1 MNGELHSVFHC
12 TTGYVCVLGSAN
24 DISLVVIRFRVK
36 SDPGTSDSL
45 CAISKVLELKKDR
58 L

>member
-12 TTGYVCVLGSAN
+12 TTGYVSVFSSAN
-24 DISLVVIRFRVK
+24 DIPLVVIRFRVK

-45 CAISKVLELKKDR
+45 RAISKVLELKKDR